1 MDKNLL
7 NISKIETFF
16 NTLLD
21 NKVSENTFFTDLPA
35 AIKQEWNDMVVVD
48 FPNTI
53 SDLDACGQGK
63 VLVWL
68 YARPKSNGTK
78 NVPLLS
84 KMEIKLNECLA
95 SNNDLHYII
104 NRSGE
109 YADYDD
115 QRNLHCNIVELNL
128 III

>member
-1 MDKNLL
+1 MDKDLM

-16 NTLLD
+16 NSLLD
-21 NKVSENTFFTDLPA
+21 NKVSDNTFFTELPPA
-35 AIKQEWNDMVVVD
+35 LKQEWTDMVVVD
-48 FPNTI
+48 FPNTVL
-53 SDLDACGQGK
+53 DLEACGQGT

-84 KMEIKLNECLA
+84 QMESKLNDCIS
-95 SNNDLHYII
+95 SNTDGHYII
-104 NRSGE
+104 NRRGE
-109 YADYDD
+109 YTDYDD
-115 QRNLHCNIVELNL
+115 QRNLHCNIIELNL

>member
-1 MDKNLL
+1 MDKNLM

-16 NTLLD
+16 NALLD
-21 NKVSENTFFTDLPA
+21 NKVSDNTFFSDLPP

-53 SDLDACGQGK
+53 SDLDACGQGT
-63 VLVWL
+63 VLIWL
-68 YARPKSNGTK
+68 YAKPKSNGTK
-78 NVPLLS
+78 NVPVLS
-84 KMEIKLNECLA
+84 GMEAKLNECISSSKDA
-95 SNNDLHYII
+95 HYII
-104 NRSGE
+104 NRRGE

>member
-21 NKVSENTFFTDLPA
+21 NKVSDNTFFTDLPP

-53 SDLDACGQGK
+53 SDLDACGRGK
-63 VLVWL
+63 VLIWL
-68 YARPKSNGTK
+68 YAKPKSNGTK

-84 KMEIKLNECLA
+84 RMETKLNDCIYSSKDE
-95 SNNDLHYII
+95 HYQI

-109 YADYDD
+109 YTDYDE
-115 QRNLHCNIVELNL
+115 QRNLHCNIIELNL
-128 III
+128 TII

>member
-1 MDKNLL
+1 M

-16 NTLLD
+16 NSLLD
-21 NKVSENTFFTDLPA
+21 NKVSENTFFTELPPA
-35 AIKQEWNDMVVVD
+35 LKQEWADMVVVD
-48 FPNTI
+48 FPNTVL
-53 SDLDACGQGK
+53 DLEACGQGT

-84 KMEIKLNECLA
+84 QMESKLNECVS
-95 SNNDLHYII
+95 SNVNEHYVI
-104 NRSGE
+104 NRRGE
-109 YADYDD
+109 YTDYDD
-115 QRNLHCNIVELNL
+115 QRNLHCNIIELNL

>member
-1 MDKNLL
+1 MDKDLM

-16 NTLLD
+16 NSLLD
-21 NKVSENTFFTDLPA
+21 NKVSENTFFTELPPA
-35 AIKQEWNDMVVVD
+35 LKQEWADMVVVD
-48 FPNTI
+48 FPNTVL
-53 SDLDACGQGK
+53 DLEACGQGT

-84 KMEIKLNECLA
+84 QMESKLNECVS
-95 SNNDLHYII
+95 SNVNEHYVI
-104 NRSGE
+104 NRRGE
-109 YADYDD
+109 YTDFDD
-115 QRNLHCNIVELNL
+115 QRNLHCNIIELNL

>member
-1 MDKNLL
+1 MDKDLM

-16 NTLLD
+16 NSLLD
-21 NKVSENTFFTDLPA
+21 NKVSENTFFTELPPTL
-35 AIKQEWNDMVVVD
+35 KQEWADMVVVD
-48 FPNTI
+48 FPNTVL
-53 SDLDACGQGK
+53 DLEACGQGT

-84 KMEIKLNECLA
+84 QMESKLNECVS
-95 SNNDLHYII
+95 SNVNEHYVI
-104 NRSGE
+104 NRRGE
-109 YADYDD
+109 YTDFDD
-115 QRNLHCNIVELNL
+115 QRNLHCNIIELNL

>member
-16 NTLLD
+16 NSLLD
-21 NKVSENTFFTDLPA
+21 NKVSENTFFTDLPE

-48 FPNTI
+48 FPTTL
-53 SDLDACGQGK
+53 SDMNAYGSGK
-63 VLVWL
+63 VLIFL

-84 KMEIKLNECLA
+84 QMEMKLNECIAL
-95 SNNDLHYII
+95 SNDAHYLI

-109 YADYDD
+109 YTDYDD

-128 III
+128 TIV

>member
-1 MDKNLL
+1 MDENLL

-16 NTLLD
+16 NALLD
-21 NKVSENTFFTDLPA
+21 NKVSDNTFFTDLPS

-53 SDLDACGQGK
+53 SDLNAYGSGK

-68 YARPKSNGTK
+68 YAKPKSNGTK
-78 NVPLLS
+78 NVPVLS
-84 KMEIKLNECLA
+84 RMEMSLNECLK
-95 SNNDLHYII
+95 SCNDAHYKITK
-104 NRSGE
+104 GGK
-109 YADYDD
+109 YTDYDE
-115 QRNLHCNIVELNL
+115 QKNLHCNIVELNL

>member
-16 NTLLD
+16 NALLD
-21 NKVSENTFFTDLPA
+21 NKVSDNTFFTDLPS

-53 SDLDACGQGK
+53 SDLNAYGSGK

-68 YARPKSNGTK
+68 YAKPKSNGTK
-78 NVPLLS
+78 NVPVLS
-84 KMEIKLNECLA
+84 RMEMSLNDCLQ
-95 SNNDLHYII
+95 SCNDAHYKITK
-104 NRSGE
+104 NGE
-109 YADYDD
+109 YTDYDE
-115 QRNLHCNIVELNL
+115 QKNLHCNIVELNL

>member
-1 MDKNLL
+1 M

-16 NTLLD
+16 NSLLD
-21 NKVSENTFFTDLPA
+21 NKVSENTFFTELPPA
-35 AIKQEWNDMVVVD
+35 LKQEWADMVVVD
-48 FPNTI
+48 FPNTVL
-53 SDLDACGQGK
+53 DLEACGQGT

-84 KMEIKLNECLA
+84 QMESKLNECVS
-95 SNNDLHYII
+95 SNVNEHYVI
-104 NRSGE
+104 NRRGE
-109 YADYDD
+109 YTDFDD
-115 QRNLHCNIVELNL
+115 QRNLHCNIIELNL

>member
-1 MDKNLL
+1 M

-16 NTLLD
+16 NSLLD
-21 NKVSENTFFTDLPA
+21 NKVSENTFFTELPPTL
-35 AIKQEWNDMVVVD
+35 KQEWADMVVVD
-48 FPNTI
+48 FPNTVL
-53 SDLDACGQGK
+53 DLEACGQGT

-84 KMEIKLNECLA
+84 QMESKLNECVS
-95 SNNDLHYII
+95 SNVNEHYVI
-104 NRSGE
+104 NRRGE
-109 YADYDD
+109 YTDFDD
-115 QRNLHCNIVELNL
+115 QRNLHCNIIELNL